1 MSTSGTVI
9 GINGN
14 MVSVRAD
21 GDVIMNEVGY
31 ILVDD
36 KRLKSEVIRIRGDVR
51 TDAGI

>member
-36 KRLKSEVIRIRGDVR
+36 KRLKSRSDPNPGRRR